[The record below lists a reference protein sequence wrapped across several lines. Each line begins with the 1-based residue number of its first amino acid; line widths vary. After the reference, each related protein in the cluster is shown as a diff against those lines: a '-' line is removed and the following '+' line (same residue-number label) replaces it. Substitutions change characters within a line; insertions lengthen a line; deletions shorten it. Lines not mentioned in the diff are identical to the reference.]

1 MKNLAEAKLILYKVP
16 CYGESNKLLSSLQN
30 IILSPTCES
39 IYIYKKE
46 VGSIYRTTSCCS
58 PTAV

>member
-1 MKNLAEAKLILYKVP
+1 MKNLAKGKLILYKVP
-16 CYGESNKLLSSLQN
+16 QSGESTKLLASLQN

-39 IYIYKKE
+39 IYIYQKE
-46 VGSIYRTTSCCS
+46 VGPIYRTISCWS